1 MTILGHLGGTTISD
15 LLDDRL
21 AEHDAE
27 LAWAHVDDCDV
38 CQQHLE
44 TEAWVKNALSALPEP
59 RCGLSEAFRGRLC
72 DDELIASYAQ
82 AGSWVLPPTAADQRR
97 HRWTLAAVGG
107 GAVGAAMLGV
117 VALGATSP
125 APAPTNRPAASSYT
139 AISEVFRSTVPT
151 SRSDSRPAEA
161 EGDGARR

>member
-1 MTILGHLGGTTISD
+1 MTILGHLGGTKISD

-21 AEHDAE
+21 AEQDAE
-27 LAWAHVDDCDV
+27 LAWAHVDDCAV

-59 RCGLSEAFRGRLC
+59 RSGLSEAFRGRLC
-72 DDELIASYAQ
+72 DDRLIASYAE
-82 AGSWVLPPTAADQRR
+82 AGSWVLPTTDADQRR

-125 APAPTNRPAASSYT
+125 APAPANRPTVSSISAISDVFSSAGPASS
-139 AISEVFRSTVPT
+139 T
-151 SRSDSRPAEA
+151 SARPEA

>member
-1 MTILGHLGGTTISD
+1 MTILGHLGGTKISD

-21 AEHDAE
+21 AERDAE
-27 LAWAHVDDCDV
+27 LAWAHVDDCEV

-44 TEAWVKNALSALPEP
+44 TEAWVKNALSALPDP
-59 RCGLSEAFRGRLC
+59 RCGLSDSFRGRLC

-82 AGSWVLPPTAADQRR
+82 AGSWVLPTTEADQRS

-125 APAPTNRPAASSYT
+125 APAPTNRPTVSSIT
-139 AISEVFRSTVPT
+139 AISDVFGSTATP
-151 SRSDSRPAEA
+151 SRSASRPAEA